1 MRFDTNKCR
10 SLNAAILK
18 MQSEGF
24 EKTTPEVKAA
34 MKKFGL
40 LRGAKQKPSSR
51 SRPVTVA
58 KPKTT
63 NESVASGIKASVKSA
78 SEAQRASLR
87 EKIAKEIAEH
97 LDKALG
103 GVERMLLP
111 AMQPDT
117 ETRNEMREMQTDI
130 KSIMRTLVGHW
141 KL

>member
-1 MRFDTNKCR
+1 MRSDHAHFL
-10 SLNAAILK
+10 SLNVAIAK
-18 MQSEGF
+18 MQNEGF
-24 EKTTPEVKAA
+24 EKNTPEVKAA

-51 SRPVTVA
+51 SRPATVA

-63 NESVASGIKASVKSA
+63 NESAASGGSA
-78 SEAQRASLR
+78 SKAQHSALR

-130 KSIMRTLVGHW
+130 KSILRTLVGHW